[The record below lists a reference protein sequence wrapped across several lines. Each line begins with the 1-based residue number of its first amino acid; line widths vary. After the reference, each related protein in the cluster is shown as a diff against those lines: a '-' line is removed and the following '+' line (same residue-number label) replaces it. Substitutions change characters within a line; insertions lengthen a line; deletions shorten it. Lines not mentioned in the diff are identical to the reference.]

1 MLSSTWIR
9 YHQTFAAP
17 HRLLHTDRERE
28 PHGSGNN
35 ETMLLIQP
43 RKRTRAVFEQSANQ
57 QQASGL
63 HFETQEVIV
72 SSHAPTQREKY
83 DTSYRSDISFLSLE
97 QLEELSTLVSERIQI
112 KKRYNNTPLRRI
124 IHRQVSNDT
133 SSRTSNLDSDTSSQ
147 TDTLV
152 NPESPESVKETSD
165 IIQARY
171 NSTPLRRILSRQLPI
186 DREHIETIQ
195 AFSVPSYEPE
205 SLEVRR
211 ARYNDTPLRR
221 ILSRQTSSPQ
231 HDKPRSA
238 DLPIAS
244 ESSLSLGKTSTPT
257 PVPRS
262 NTPLRRIL
270 SRQSPAHPQPK
281 EDTDLP
287 PERADSVIDP
297 DSPTR
302 ARHSLVAQ
310 ERAKSKCEAVQI
322 TVTEIGSD
330 AQAPERFVVDSK
342 GSPLRRI
349 LQRQASGEWRAA
361 TGVAVL

>member
-43 RKRTRAVFEQSANQ
+43 RKRTRTVFEQSANQ

-83 DTSYRSDISFLSLE
+83 DTSYRSDISSLSLE

-124 IHRQVSNDT
+124 IQRQVSNDT

-152 NPESPESVKETSD
+152 NPESPENVKETSGV
-165 IIQARY
+165 IQARY
-171 NSTPLRRILSRQLPI
+171 NSTPCGVFYHDNSPSTESISRRSRPSRYQATNQSPWKSEEQDTTTHHFDASYHAKSPAHSTTNHAAPTSLS
-186 DREHIETIQ
+186 
-195 AFSVPSYEPE
+195 
-205 SLEVRR
+205 
-211 ARYNDTPLRR
+211 
-221 ILSRQTSSPQ
+221 
-231 HDKPRSA
+231 
-238 DLPIAS
+238 LPIA
-244 ESSLSLGKTSTPT
+244 
-257 PVPRS
+257 
-262 NTPLRRIL
+262 PL
-270 SRQSPAHPQPK
+270 A
-281 EDTDLP
+281 
-287 PERADSVIDP
+287 
-297 DSPTR
+297 
-302 ARHSLVAQ
+302 
-310 ERAKSKCEAVQI
+310 
-322 TVTEIGSD
+322 
-330 AQAPERFVVDSK
+330 
-342 GSPLRRI
+342 
-349 LQRQASGEWRAA
+349 
-361 TGVAVL
+361 